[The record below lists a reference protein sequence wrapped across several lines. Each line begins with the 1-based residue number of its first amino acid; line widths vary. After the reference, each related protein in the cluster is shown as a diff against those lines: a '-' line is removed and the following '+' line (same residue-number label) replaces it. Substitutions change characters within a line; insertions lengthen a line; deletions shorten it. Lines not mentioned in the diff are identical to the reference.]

1 MSSSM
6 MRMSHHSAQSLLVT
20 TSLEITT
27 WAAAD
32 SDAMYAYL
40 QTLAPVSNVPPKNKI
55 PFPLNMRFLMA
66 IWNVLYFHKGEYVPD
81 PAKSAQWNR
90 GAYLVKGPGHCGDC
104 HTPKNF
110 LYGDREGAL
119 SGNIVENWWAADLTA
134 DDREGLGAWSS
145 ADIVEY
151 LKPAVTGI

>member
-1 MSSSM
+1 M

-90 GAYLVKGPGHCGDC
+90 GAYLVKGPGHCGD
-104 HTPKNF
+104 
-110 LYGDREGAL
+110 
-119 SGNIVENWWAADLTA
+119 
-134 DDREGLGAWSS
+134 
-145 ADIVEY
+145 
-151 LKPAVTGI
+151 